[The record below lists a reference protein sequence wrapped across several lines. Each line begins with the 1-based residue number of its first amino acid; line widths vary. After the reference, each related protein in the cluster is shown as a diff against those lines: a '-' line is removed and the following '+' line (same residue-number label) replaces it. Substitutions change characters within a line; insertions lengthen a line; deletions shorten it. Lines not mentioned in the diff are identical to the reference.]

1 MKRISILA
9 VSLSTLLLAGSA
21 FAQEGTTRGGAASSM
36 PSTQQNS
43 PLTGETTGANP
54 ATGVNAAPRYPAT
67 SGAAVNQAPGKTMKL
82 KKKHA
87 AIKH

>member
-9 VSLSTLLLAGSA
+9 FSLSTLLLAGSA
-21 FAQEGTTRGGAASSM
+21 FAQEGTARGGAASSM
-36 PSTQQNS
+36 PSTGQNS
-43 PLTGETTGANP
+43 PITGQT
-54 ATGVNAAPRYPAT
+54 TGVNSAPRYRT
-67 SGAAVNQAPGKTMKL
+67 SGAALNQAPGKAMKQ